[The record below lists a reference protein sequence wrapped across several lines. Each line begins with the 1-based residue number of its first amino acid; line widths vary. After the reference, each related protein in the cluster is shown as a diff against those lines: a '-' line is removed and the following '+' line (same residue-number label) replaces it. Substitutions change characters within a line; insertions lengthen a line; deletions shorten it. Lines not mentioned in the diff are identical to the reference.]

1 MKKTTRFYIG
11 VIIFSTINCLFY
23 TGVLSLIE
31 FLIFKNIKFNIT
43 ILGGI
48 IFMIIELL
56 RKRKGLI
63 DLLNEYIEMDKDG
76 V

>member
-1 MKKTTRFYIG
+1 MRKTTRFYIG

-76 V
+76 G

>member
-76 V
+76 G